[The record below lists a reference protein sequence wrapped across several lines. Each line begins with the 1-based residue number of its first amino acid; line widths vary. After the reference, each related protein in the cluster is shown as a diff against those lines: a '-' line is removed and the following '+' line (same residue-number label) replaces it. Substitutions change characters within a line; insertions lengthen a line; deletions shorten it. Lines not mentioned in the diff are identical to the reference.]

1 MTSQWPIILLHCDT
15 PVWSAIVYRH
25 IAWSMLAIGI
35 CGRQRA
41 LILVGYWTIG
51 FSSLTSSS
59 SHFSLSFSS
68 FFFLFLLSFYT
79 RYHYF
84 PLSPLLRSF
93 FFLHL
98 SLTRSFMDAKLI
110 KPSSPDVHPHVG
122 ENFKGKKAEVMA
134 SRTYKSDAPYEN
146 YARYSELRLLKN
158 EPPFDGIMN
167 TLVWL
172 GIDRSYLYSS
182 ARQQFHFM
190 SASMYMLRETYFI
203 SIFFNV
209 QNSSSS
215 SQRRVNI
222 SWHFYRIVRDVSN

>member
-1 MTSQWPIILLHCDT
+1 
-15 PVWSAIVYRH
+15 
-25 IAWSMLAIGI
+25 MLAIGI

-51 FSSLTSSS
+51 FSSLTSSF
-59 SHFSLSFSS
+59 SHFSLFFSS

-79 RYHYF
+79 TITF
-84 PLSPLLRSF
+84 PFHPFFAHF

-98 SLTRSFMDAKLI
+98 SLTRSFMDTKLI

-122 ENFKGKKAEVMA
+122 ENFKGKKTEVMA

-146 YARYSELRLLKN
+146 HARYSELRLLKN
-158 EPPFDGIMN
+158 ELPFDGIMN

-182 ARQQFHFM
+182 PAGKTAVPFYVGLCTCCGKHISFSFFSMFRTVVHRPNDIWISRDTFIELWETFLIKIKKHFI
-190 SASMYMLRETYFI
+190 EFI
-203 SIFFNV
+203 LNHI
-209 QNSSSS
+209 
-215 SQRRVNI
+215 RL
-222 SWHFYRIVRDVSN
+222 

>member
-1 MTSQWPIILLHCDT
+1 
-15 PVWSAIVYRH
+15 
-25 IAWSMLAIGI
+25 MLAIGI

-51 FSSLTSSS
+51 FSSLTSSF
-59 SHFSLSFSS
+59 SHFSLFFSS
-68 FFFLFLLSFYT
+68 FFFLFLLSFYIT
-79 RYHYF
+79 I
-84 PLSPLLRSF
+84 PLSPLFRSF

-122 ENFKGKKAEVMA
+122 ENFKGKKTEVMA

-146 YARYSELRLLKN
+146 HARYSELRLLKN

-182 ARQQFHFM
+182 PAGKTAVPFYVGLCVRVAGNIFHFH
-190 SASMYMLRETYFI
+190 
-203 SIFFNV
+203 FF
-209 QNSSSS
+209 QCSE
-215 SQRRVNI
+215 Q
-222 SWHFYRIVRDVSN
+222 